1 MQTFLTVLFIG
12 SALVVFLATTNFFEN
27 VTKETQ
33 TEPAE
38 VLSACDSITQNS
50 CGCNG
55 APLETKDYYITFYLP
70 LSGKNLKCSVS
81 KKKLQHF
88 RAGATGM
95 LTHKGSWLKDFTE
108 ESQQI
113 QFNEDQNENPSS

>member
-12 SALVVFLATTNFFEN
+12 SALIIFLATTNFFEN
-27 VTKETQ
+27 INKETR

-70 LSGKNLKCSVS
+70 LSDKKLKCAVS

-88 RAGATGM
+88 RAGATGT
-95 LTHKGSWLKDFTE
+95 LIHKGSWLKDFIE
-108 ESQQI
+108 DSQQV
-113 QFNEDQNENPSS
+113 NLGK